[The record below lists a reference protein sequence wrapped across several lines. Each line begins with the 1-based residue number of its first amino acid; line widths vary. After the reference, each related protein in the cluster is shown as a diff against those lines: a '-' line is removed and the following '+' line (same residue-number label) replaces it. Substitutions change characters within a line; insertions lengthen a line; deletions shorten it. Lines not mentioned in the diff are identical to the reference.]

1 MKRILCLVLTAL
13 AVLSLTG
20 CGKIS
25 STMEI
30 TCDTSEIYST
40 SDIHDAMDV
49 VQSYFRRHF
58 KDCTMTALG
67 YAGDEKKNAMEGW
80 AAQYNAQQAIILVST
95 YESGPSG
102 GDGAL
107 NPNDVYRNY
116 QWILVKNEKGRW
128 EHKTHG
134 YG

>member
-1 MKRILCLVLTAL
+1 MKRILCLALTMLVL
-13 AVLSLTG
+13 LSFTG

-25 STMEI
+25 STMAI

-49 VQSYFRRHF
+49 VRSYFRRNF
-58 KDCTMTALG
+58 RGCTMTELG
-67 YAGDEKKNAMEGW
+67 YAGDEKWSAMEGW
-80 AAQYNAQQAIILVST
+80 AAQYNAQEAIVLVST
-95 YESGPSG
+95 YESGRSG
-102 GDGAL
+102 GDGSL

-116 QWILVKNEKGRW
+116 KWILVRNANGQW